1 MKRAWLALSVLLFG
15 GAGGVRAQPEPPKVP
30 LHVLPLAFSP
40 ESKRNYGPWIERL
53 VADGLGNAIWQEIE
67 EVFFEHPRYVVLQS
81 PVTHEEFQK
90 ILAAR
95 QAGRT
100 AAGPERAA
108 DEPLYALPDKV
119 IAVNTNF
126 FVRKD
131 AKLAWGKAQ
140 AAEEFHVTVYLRY
153 YDLTGGRVNVAV
165 PAQADALGPNPVLA
179 SRAATKAAVA
189 KLLERLAPPR
199 SG

>member
-1 MKRAWLALSVLLFG
+1 MADVGGDAPAL
-15 GAGGVRAQPEPPKVP
+15 VP

-40 ESKRNYGPWIERL
+40 ESKKNYGPWIERL
-53 VADGLGNAIWQEIE
+53 TADGLGNAIWQEIE
-67 EVFFEHPRYVVLQS
+67 DLFFEHPRYAVLQS
-81 PVTHEEFQK
+81 PVTHEDFLK

-95 QAGRT
+95 QAGRP
-100 AAGPERAA
+100 AEGAGRAPE
-108 DEPLYALPDKV
+108 EPLYALPDRV
-119 IAVNTNF
+119 VTVNTNF

-140 AAEEFHVTVYLRY
+140 QTEEFHVTVYLRY
-153 YDLTGGRVNVAV
+153 HDLTGGKVNLAV

-179 SRAATKAAVA
+179 ARAATKAAVA
-189 KLLERLAPPR
+189 KLLERLGARR